1 MADGRL
7 GRALRA
13 GSDFW
18 RRGRTGGLGPGDVIV
33 EVDGEPARDVDALI
47 VKTLTMRPRSHPT
60 PDIRASRSL
69 HTAVLTS
76 TPGAG

>member
-1 MADGRL
+1 
-7 GRALRA
+7 
-13 GSDFW
+13 
-18 RRGRTGGLGPGDVIV
+18 
-33 EVDGEPARDVDALI
+33 
-47 VKTLTMRPRSHPT
+47 MRPRSHPT